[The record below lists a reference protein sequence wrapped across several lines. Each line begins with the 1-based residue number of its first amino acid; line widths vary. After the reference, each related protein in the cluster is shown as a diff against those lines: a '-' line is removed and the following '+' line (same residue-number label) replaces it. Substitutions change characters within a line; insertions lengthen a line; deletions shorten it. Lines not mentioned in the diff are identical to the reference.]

1 MKKVHEKG
9 YDGTGVGIAII
20 DNTLLG
26 DHLEIKNNL
35 KFYKS
40 YSNENEIASMH
51 GIAMASIAVG
61 KNVGV
66 APNADLYY
74 IADSRGGKYWKNDR
88 FHLCRGGYL
97 KCCRVKSI
105 TKK

>member
-1 MKKVHEKG
+1 
-9 YDGTGVGIAII
+9 
-20 DNTLLG
+20 
-26 DHLEIKNNL
+26 
-35 KFYKS
+35 
-40 YSNENEIASMH
+40 MH

-66 APNADLYY
+66 APNEDLYY